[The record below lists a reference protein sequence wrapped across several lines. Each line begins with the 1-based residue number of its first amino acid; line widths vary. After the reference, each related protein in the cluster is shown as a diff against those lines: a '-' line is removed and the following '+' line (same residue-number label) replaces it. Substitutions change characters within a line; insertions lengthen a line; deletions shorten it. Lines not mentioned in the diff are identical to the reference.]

1 MSLLELNSVS
11 VSFGG
16 VAAVRGVSMS
26 LEQGEIHGLIG
37 PNGAGKTSLI
47 NAITGI
53 VRPNAG
59 AIIFADKEVTALPAE
74 MIAARGIDER
84 SSMSSYFAKAPCWK
98 MC

>member
-1 MSLLELNSVS
+1 MSLLRLDSVS

-16 VAAVRGVSMS
+16 VAAVRGVTMNV
-26 LEQGEIHGLIG
+26 EQGEIHGLIG

-59 AIIFADKEVTALPAE
+59 AIIFADE
-74 MIAARGIDER
+74 D
-84 SSMSSYFAKAPCWK
+84 S
-98 MC
+98 

>member
-26 LEQGEIHGLIG
+26 VEQGEIHGLIG
-37 PNGAGKTSLI
+37 ANGAGKTSLI

-59 AIIFADKEVTALPAE
+59 AIIFADKEVTARTP
-74 MIAARGIDER
+74 R
-84 SSMSSYFAKAPCWK
+84 APRIQIFVK
-98 MC
+98 

>member
-1 MSLLELNSVS
+1 MSLLRLDCVS

-16 VAAVRGVSMS
+16 VAAVRGVSMNV
-26 LEQGEIHGLIG
+26 EQGEIHGLIG

-59 AIIFADKEVTALPAE
+59 AIIFADE
-74 MIAARGIDER
+74 D
-84 SSMSSYFAKAPCWK
+84 S
-98 MC
+98 